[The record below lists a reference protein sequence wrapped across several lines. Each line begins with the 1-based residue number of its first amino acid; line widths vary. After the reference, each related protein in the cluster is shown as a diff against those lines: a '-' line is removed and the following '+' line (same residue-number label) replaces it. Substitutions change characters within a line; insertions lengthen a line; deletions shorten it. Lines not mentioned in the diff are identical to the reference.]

1 MSHEVQNLRRRAR
14 LLRTLAEDPRTPR
27 LEAQA
32 ALRALEGLRE
42 RGILPLETQEDETV
56 EVTTAET
63 PPGERIVGGE
73 GTTLARMALAEAA
86 CLFYDVPIYARRRP
100 AEVRAVTHP
109 HLVERMR
116 RIVARGIEIGERLAE
131 QHVQEELRA
140 RDANQRGT
148 WSAFGWNVR
157 RASNKPI
164 EVVRSSFAEGFAAQI
179 AQMSVDVARYYAHR
193 RGTLVLRPR
202 AASDLLD
209 EDQEALV
216 PYDDSVDIGE
226 GVLTTADEAGA
237 PARPPPPVEEEPVH
251 AIDLSSLREGRRL
264 GEIYVEEVLLD
275 PEDRESTLTGYE
287 DDEPEGRE
295 YEKLT
300 QDGYTLEYSA
310 EEDDDDDIA

>member
-1 MSHEVQNLRRRAR
+1 MSHEIQNLRRRAR

-56 EVTTAET
+56 EVTAAEA
-63 PPGERIVGGE
+63 PPGEVIVGGQ

-86 CLFYDVPIYARRRP
+86 CIFYDVPIYARRQP

-116 RIVARGIEIGERLAE
+116 RIVARGIEIGERLADE
-131 QHVQEELRA
+131 HAQEEIRVRESIAAA
-140 RDANQRGT
+140 RRTGGVQ
-148 WSAFGWNVR
+148 GWLGYIAQTR
-157 RASNKPI
+157 RASTKPI

-179 AQMSVDVARYYAHR
+179 AQMAEEVAAYEARR

-202 AASDLLD
+202 SASDVLE

-216 PYDDSVDIGE
+216 PYDGVDVDVGE
-226 GVLTTADEAGA
+226 DGLTETEASA
-237 PARPPPPVEEEPVH
+237 PLPPPVEEESPH
-251 AIDLSSLREGRRL
+251 TIDLPSLREGRRL
-264 GEIYVEEVLLD
+264 GMIYVEEVLLE
-275 PEDRESTLTGYE
+275 PEERETALYGDDE
-287 DDEPEGRE
+287 DD
-295 YEKLT
+295 Y
-300 QDGYTLEYSA
+300 
-310 EEDDDDDIA
+310 EEDDHVA